1 MPGAGRGPGTAA
13 DLGNVVGMGMPAAGA
28 HETWVE
34 VTRLQTGLCGASRPH
49 FFRGVAT
56 VRLAL
61 LSGLGRQ
68 FVAESVPPLSQR
80 GNCAPQR
87 CMILSMRHSFILC

>member
-1 MPGAGRGPGTAA
+1 MSGLHADCGKCGAGRGPGTAA
-13 DLGNVVGMGMPAAGA
+13 DLANVVGMGTPAAGA

-56 VRLAL
+56 VRLAP
-61 LSGLGRQ
+61 
-68 FVAESVPPLSQR
+68 FSVQGGQS
-80 GNCAPQR
+80 
-87 CMILSMRHSFILC
+87 